1 MPRAPTVAVLPS
13 HQSNYQA
20 GWCDEGVIRTSRLAI
35 IDAPN
40 ESGVI
45 RKIQAAME
53 RYPEVADASIVEV
66 DDHMT
71 LADHVVLDIER
82 NDMAVEEKQQVIIGD
97 PLWPGLMQALIED
110 SAGVVAA
117 HGCPLNVRTD
127 SNHGVLAE
135 SLVASEVHFL
145 GRLGVN
151 ITDGTSAYR
160 RPLIDARQFSLMG
173 INDDAII
180 DTIIDDAMS
189 WATLGMG
196 YGRPWFEYIPLPSHP
211 TVDGTCQR
219 HVEAAF
225 AFAEN
230 SVCMVGPR
238 QPPPNSAS
246 ASFIHP
252 PHWQPMVELKVQYA
266 GTFQRGGDMLSPIV
280 DTAQPDRRDR
290 QHTRSPSAASLWL
303 DGYDEQPYRWDDD
316 DDALSGI
323 AEADDRTIGE
333 FLSTMAM
340 AGAHSSIDAA
350 DDRTTEDAQSFIDG
364 ADDSRSTVTTQDPR
378 SELVDAGGGGQGHAT
393 AGMEPVPLGH
403 TVAGV
408 GPPANDGLPEWV
420 VDCRGDRSESITLW
434 YNSLRGHG
442 CDEASVMGF
451 VALAQYNPDAY
462 RAARDV
468 VDAFN
473 RRAVE
478 VPPIDN
484 PSGKLWNMVLGWFHR
499 LRPEGKQHAG
509 MAGT

>member
-1 MPRAPTVAVLPS
+1 MPCAPTVAVLPS
-13 HQSNYQA
+13 HHSIPQA

-45 RKIQAAME
+45 EKIQAAME

-66 DDHMT
+66 DGYMT
-71 LADHVVLDIER
+71 LADHEVLDIER
-82 NDMAVEEKQQVIIGD
+82 NDMSDEEKQQVIIGD

-117 HGCPLNVRTD
+117 YGCPLIVRTD
-127 SNHGVLAE
+127 SNRGVLAF
-135 SLVASEVHFL
+135 SLVRSEVHFL

-151 ITDGTSAYR
+151 VTDGNTAYR
-160 RPLIDARQFSLMG
+160 RPLIDAKQFSLMD
-173 INDDAII
+173 INDQDIDA
-180 DTIIDDAMS
+180 TIDDAMV
-189 WATLGMG
+189 WATSGMG
-196 YGRPWFEYIPLPSHP
+196 YGRPWWEYIPLPSHP
-211 TVDGTCQR
+211 TVDRTCQR
-219 HVEAAF
+219 HVEATVAF
-225 AFAEN
+225 VEN

-238 QPPPNSAS
+238 QSSPNGAS
-246 ASFIHP
+246 AVFIHP
-252 PHWQPMVELKVQYA
+252 PYTKPTVELKVQSA

-290 QHTRSPSAASLWL
+290 QHTRSPSAATRWL
-303 DGYDEQPYRWDDD
+303 NGYDEQPYRWEDD

-323 AEADDRTIGE
+323 DGADDRTIGDE
-333 FLSTMAM
+333 LSTMAM
-340 AGAHSSIDAA
+340 ADAHSFIDAA

-364 ADDSRSTVTTQDPR
+364 ADDSWSTVTTHDPR
-378 SELVDAGGGGQGHAT
+378 SELVDSGGGGQGHAYV
-393 AGMEPVPLGH
+393 GMAPGSLGNI
-403 TVAGV
+403 VAGV

-434 YNSLRGHG
+434 HNSLRGHG

-484 PSGKLWNMVLGWFHR
+484 PSGKLWNTVLGWFHY
-499 LRPEGKQHAG
+499 LRPEGRQHAG
-509 MAGT
+509 MTGT